1 MLIRHKKKSINKS
14 NTHIIKMNTITKI
27 IIEEEV
33 KVIEPPKK
41 KILIIESDSEE
52 ESDQE
57 DEDKQ
62 DKCCGCEN
70 MFYWRELNYSSD
82 DKGTLYCDDCMP
94 ESDNEESD
102 DE

>member
-1 MLIRHKKKSINKS
+1 METTNKTIVEEITTHLKEFPTHKYCKECECCIECECCECDNKS
-14 NTHIIKMNTITKI
+14 D
-27 IIEEEV
+27 EEA
-33 KVIEPPKK
+33 
-41 KILIIESDSEE
+41 
-52 ESDQE
+52 
-57 DEDKQ
+57 EDKQ

-94 ESDNEESD
+94 NSDDEESD